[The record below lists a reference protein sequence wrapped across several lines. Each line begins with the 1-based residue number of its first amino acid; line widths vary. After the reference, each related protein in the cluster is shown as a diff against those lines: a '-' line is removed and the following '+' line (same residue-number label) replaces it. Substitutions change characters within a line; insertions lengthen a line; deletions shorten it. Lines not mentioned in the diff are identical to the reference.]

1 MMGPNPILSPADASL
16 TVERIWIPET
26 LTWQDMKPGLA
37 HDAIRAD
44 LVATVCGRELR
55 FPNVDYGFGFEAAS
69 TCSLKSV
76 LLALLGL
83 SEGTAEG
90 WHECHG
96 GMRTHYLQ
104 LSADP
109 ADRFEL
115 FVFDDAHLY
124 LTFHTNRG
132 GMLAMDMV
140 ISVRSLLETEE
151 QVTERLV
158 RSLDERGEVDSAE
171 RHRYLGCWE
180 HLRLGIEELD
190 GKLLSLVPPFEAPII

>member
-1 MMGPNPILSPADASL
+1 MMGPNPILSPAEAGL

-26 LTWQDMKPGLA
+26 LTWQDMKPGLKA
-37 HDAIRAD
+37 DAIRAD
-44 LVATVCGRELR
+44 LVASVCGRELR
-55 FPNVDYGFGFEAAS
+55 FPSVDYGFGFEAAS
-69 TCSLKSV
+69 TCSLKSI

-83 SEGTAEG
+83 AEGTSEG

-96 GMRTHYLQ
+96 GMRTHYLH

-109 ADRFEL
+109 SDRFEL
-115 FVFDDAHLY
+115 FVFDDERLY

-140 ISVRSLLETEE
+140 VSVRSLLDTEE
-151 QVTERLV
+151 WVTEQLIQL
-158 RSLDERGEVDSAE
+158 LDERGGIDSEE

-180 HLRLGIEELD
+180 HLRLGIRELD
-190 GKLLSLVPPFEAPII
+190 GRLSSLVPPFEAPII